1 MAKLN
6 DQLVLHVTDAAATL
20 VRVRRRGER
29 LLLQQPVVVV
39 PPAPLPDE
47 PALAAETV
55 VDDLAKYVRENGWR
69 GLPTTVA
76 LAGAPVSCQSFDIPD
91 LKGPALAS
99 AIRLKIG
106 QSLHY
111 DVKRATVWTRHDAKP
126 DGTGYSVSAVA
137 VQQTHAQ
144 RVVEACERIGVE
156 LRLITAAPAALSQLG
171 PAIGAIEGQGL
182 EGLLV
187 GMERGSAIHVYF
199 DGRLIVS
206 SDLPFKL
213 ADLTTALMRPIIKGE
228 EVITLDE
235 RQARQLRDEVGI
247 PEFGAHIDPLDISAE
262 RVLPLF
268 EPAFQQL
275 TKQLVQW
282 FTFARGA
289 CNNATPR
296 RMAIS
301 GPAARIR
308 NLDQALATRL
318 HLQVAM
324 HPWASD
330 RAELEGAT
338 TLPVDEFA
346 EIGAVVLA
354 AAPLPDLTPIEVRRA
369 TQLKRV
375 RRVSLLAGPTIAA
388 ALVMLAVGL
397 QSLSVKLSTAAA
409 SQTNN
414 LQRSHNELSQWT
426 AWQLIAARARS
437 LRGQLDAFAI
447 GTPRWEGIFKELSNA
462 LPTAVC
468 VNDLSLRMVDGVL
481 RLRVTANSQDP
492 QGKQPFDQ
500 IVEQALRLLQA
511 SPYMDHVDLLSATK
525 SANSPDDPS
534 RGELILDVTLAYP
547 RPSVGG
553 KGAK

>member
-213 ADLTTALMRPIIKGE
+213 ADLTTAAMRPIIKGE
-228 EVITLDE
+228 RSSRSTSA
-235 RQARQLRDEVGI
+235 RARQLRDEVGI

-268 EPAFQQL
+268 EPAFWPSSSCE
-275 TKQLVQW
+275 W
-282 FTFARGA
+282 FTFARR

-301 GPAARIR
+301 GPAAQFATSTRR
-308 NLDQALATRL
+308 LAHGCTCR
-318 HLQVAM
+318 VAM

-330 RAELEGAT
+330 RAELEGADT
-338 TLPVDEFA
+338 AGRRVRRDRGGGSGGSA
-346 EIGAVVLA
+346 
-354 AAPLPDLTPIEVRRA
+354 LPDLTPIEVRRA